1 MTLHRWW
8 LLLALTALGCV
19 STPPVASA
27 PTLTETEEAAVTF
40 DRLQRALQERLTS
53 AMQAGGPVAAI
64 DACHLEA
71 APLTAQVAN
80 QRGVR
85 VGRTSA
91 RLRNAANAPPA
102 WAVAQVAATEGKQA
116 SEVSNLVVDLG
127 TRVGVLRP
135 IATAPLCLTCHGPN
149 LAPAVSEA
157 VAAHYPNDRAVGFT
171 EGSLRGFFWAE
182 VPKRR

>member
-1 MTLHRWW
+1 MNLLRSCLTLGLT
-8 LLLALTALGCV
+8 LLSCV
-19 STPPVASA
+19 AAPVAST
-27 PTLTETEEAAVTF
+27 PTLTETEEANVTF
-40 DRLQRALQERLTS
+40 DRLQRTLQARLTS
-53 AMQAGGPVAAI
+53 AMQDGGPVAAI

-71 APLTAQVAN
+71 VPLTAQVAN

-102 WAVAQVAATEGKQA
+102 WAAAQVAASDGRLAAEAKA
-116 SEVSNLVVDLG
+116 VEVDLG
-127 TRVGVLRP
+127 TRIGVLRP
-135 IATAPLCLTCHGPN
+135 IATAPLCLTCHGAN
-149 LAPAVSEA
+149 LAPGVAEA
-157 VAAHYPNDRAVGFT
+157 LATRYPNDRAVGFT